1 MFCCRLKEK
10 KYFKKLFNGNKM
22 KETSDEQKER
32 VPSTGAGRHVID
44 VCYRRT
50 AWQISVKDI

>member
-1 MFCCRLKEK
+1 
-10 KYFKKLFNGNKM
+10 M